1 MKKINLG
8 IIGLGNRG
16 YGLLYYVLLEMDEF
30 NIVALTDT
38 YSDRIEQAQQ
48 LCKSKK
54 NIEPKGYESADG
66 LVQDDNVDAVLIASS
81 WETHIPLAIKAMQ
94 NNVAVA
100 LEVGGSSDLQTL
112 WDLVDTYE
120 KTKTPLMFMENC
132 CYGRLELMTL
142 NMVQNNVLGEI
153 VYAHGAYAHDLRDE
167 ITFGKINRH
176 YRLNNYIKR
185 NSENYPTHEIGP
197 IAKILNIN
205 NGNRFLSLSS
215 HASKSVGLNKF
226 LENHDKSKLELPN
239 NIKFNQGDIVN
250 TQILCANGELVSI
263 KLDTTLPRY
272 YSREFFVQG
281 TKGLVNEENMSVFLE
296 SDIEPDDHFN
306 WSKNFNNVDKYYEKY
321 DHPIWKQYL
330 NNGVRAGHDGM
341 DYLVFK
347 AFADALIEGREMPI
361 DVYDAATWMA
371 ITALSEQSLATGSQ
385 VQYFPDFTRGKW
397 IYEQDTKI

>member
-1 MKKINLG
+1 
-8 IIGLGNRG
+8 
-16 YGLLYYVLLEMDEF
+16 
-30 NIVALTDT
+30 
-38 YSDRIEQAQQ
+38 
-48 LCKSKK
+48 
-54 NIEPKGYESADG
+54 
-66 LVQDDNVDAVLIASS
+66 
-81 WETHIPLAIKAMQ
+81 MQ
-94 NNVAVA
+94 NNIAVA
-100 LEVGGSSDLQTL
+100 LEVGGSSDLQSL

-142 NMVQNNVLGEI
+142 NMAQNNVLGEI

-167 ITFGKINRH
+167 ITYGKINRH

-215 HASKSVGLNKF
+215 HASKSVGLNNF

-239 NIKFNQGDIVN
+239 NIKFNQGDIVT
-250 TQILCANGELVSI
+250 TQILCANGELISI

-272 YSREFFVQG
+272 YSREFYIQG
-281 TKGLVNEENMSVFLE
+281 TKGLVNGENLSVFLE
-296 SDIEPDDHFN
+296 SDTSTENHFN
-306 WSKNFNNVDKYYEKY
+306 WNNNFNNLDKYYEKY
-321 DHPIWKQYL
+321 EHPIWREYL

-347 AFADALIEGREMPI
+347 AFADALLEGKKMPI

-385 VQYFPDFTRGKW
+385 VQNFPDFTRGKW
-397 IYEQDTKI
+397 IYEQDTII